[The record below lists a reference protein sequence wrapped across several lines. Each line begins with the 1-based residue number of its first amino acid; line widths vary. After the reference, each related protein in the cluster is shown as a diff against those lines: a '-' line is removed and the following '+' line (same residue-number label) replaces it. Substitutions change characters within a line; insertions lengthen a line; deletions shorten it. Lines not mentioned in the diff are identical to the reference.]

1 MKKIFIAMVVIMLL
15 LFTTSNAYSDR
26 AVNTLVGIG
35 AIAAGTVILHEILP
49 YNHSR
54 QYNYNTRIAPQRVW
68 MPPVRI
74 KVWTPGYYSQ
84 YGIFVRGGWRTV
96 TDRPGYYVYGM
107 PDDYGLQFR
116 YYR

>member
-15 LFTTSNAYSDR
+15 LFTTSTAHADR

-35 AIAAGTVILHEILP
+35 AMAIGSVILHDIQP
-49 YNHSR
+49 YNHR
-54 QYNYNTRIAPQRVW
+54 HDNYRPYIAPQRVW

-96 TDRPGYYVYGM
+96 TDRPGHYVYGM